1 VIVNTGENR
10 MKALKMVL
18 IACSLSAVAA
28 VAHAQTS
35 DPAPGVQQ
43 FAQNQQQ
50 NQAQLGEQPVT
61 SSARRGGRIAAPAKK
76 ADECVGPVSFCNLFF
91 GS

>member
-1 VIVNTGENR
+1 

-18 IACSLSAVAA
+18 IACSLSAIAA
-28 VAHAQTS
+28 MAHAQTS

-50 NQAQLGEQPVT
+50 NQAQLGEQPAA
-61 SSARRGGRIAAPAKK
+61 SAVQRRRFAAPAKR
-76 ADECVGPVSFCNLFF
+76 AEECVGPVSFCNLFF